1 MQETDKLEQVSIE
14 NVTILLAEDNELN
27 QEIACFVLETAG
39 AKVIKAVNGQEAVD
53 MFSDSRPGEIDVILM
68 DVMMPVMG
76 GLEATRTIRNLS
88 RPDASKI
95 PILAMTANA
104 FTEDILTVKRA
115 GMNDHLA
122 KPLDTTLVIQ
132 TIARYVK

>member
-1 MQETDKLEQVSIE
+1 M
-14 NVTILLAEDNELN
+14 
-27 QEIACFVLETAG
+27 
-39 AKVIKAVNGQEAVD
+39 IKAVNGQEAVD

-68 DVMMPVMG
+68 DVMMPVMD

-132 TIARYVK
+132 TIARYVR

>member
-1 MQETDKLEQVSIE
+1 M
-14 NVTILLAEDNELN
+14 
-27 QEIACFVLETAG
+27 
-39 AKVIKAVNGQEAVD
+39 
-53 MFSDSRPGEIDVILM
+53 ILM
-68 DVMMPVMG
+68 DVMMPVMD